1 MDDEEAMLATLG
13 AELTDAGYEV
23 KTASEGETALTVLKE
38 NKFDVVLLDVRMPGI
53 DGMEVLKFISQH
65 SPTTKVIMLTALDDI
80 KTALDAKRFGAHD
93 YVSKPYILED
103 LLIKIQQAVNPTITL

>member
-1 MDDEEAMLATLG
+1 MLATLS
-13 AELTDAGYEV
+13 AELADAGYEV
-23 KTASEGETALTVLKE
+23 ETASDGDRALAVLQEK
-38 NKFDVVLLDVRMPGI
+38 KFDVVLLDVRMPGV

-103 LLIKIQQAVNPTITL
+103 LLIKIQTAVGSSE